1 MTELELRVEALFRRQ
16 RDAWPLLAAGLA
28 GLGTARTRAVRA
40 GGAEV
45 RVRHVPHRV
54 ASTTAKVDPASVAAR
69 PCFLCAANLPP
80 EQEGLGWG
88 ADFTLLCNPF
98 PVVDRHLTVVHREH
112 RPQLLDGQV
121 GTMLDLADALP
132 GSFVL
137 YNGPRCGAS
146 APDHLHL
153 QAGSRTEL
161 PLVNAVAGREG
172 PAFEVWGVRVLL
184 LRGDRARLLDES
196 HRALA
201 LLAGATGRGPEPW
214 CNVVA
219 FREEDGSFALVLF
232 PREKHRPEAFHS
244 GDLRVSPAGI
254 DLSGLL
260 VAPFEADFER
270 LSGDVVEAVFR
281 EVTLPEEPF
290 REVVARMESR

>member
-1 MTELELRVEALFRRQ
+1 MTDLERGVADLFGRQ
-16 RDAWPLLAAGLA
+16 RETWPLLAKGLA
-28 GLGTARTRAVRA
+28 GLEAARTRAVVA

-45 RVRHVPHRV
+45 LVRHVPHRA

-80 EQEGLGWG
+80 EQEGLAWG
-88 ADFTLLCNPF
+88 AEFTLLCNPF
-98 PVVDRHLTVVHREH
+98 PVVERHLTIVHREH

-121 GTMLDLADALP
+121 STMLDLAEALP

-153 QAGSRTEL
+153 QAGSRAEL
-161 PLVNAVAGREG
+161 PLAREVAGREG
-172 PAFEVWGVRVLL
+172 PAFEAWGMRALL
-184 LRGDRARLLDES
+184 LRGDRARLLGES

-201 LLAGATGRGPEPW
+201 LLAEVTGRAPEPW

-219 FREEDGSFALVLF
+219 FREEEGAFALVLF

-260 VAPFEADFER
+260 VAPFEQDFER

-281 EVTLPEEPF
+281 EVTLPGEPF
-290 REVVARMESR
+290 REVVARMGAR

>member
-1 MTELELRVEALFRRQ
+1 MTELERGVADLFGRQ
-16 RDAWPLLAAGLA
+16 REAWPLLAAGLA
-28 GLGTARTRAVRA
+28 GLASARTRAVRA
-40 GGAEV
+40 AGAEAL
-45 RVRHVPHRV
+45 VRHVPHRA

-69 PCFLCAANLPP
+69 PCFLCAASLPP
-80 EQEGLGWG
+80 EQEGLAWG

-98 PVVDRHLTVVHREH
+98 PVVESHLTVVHREH

-153 QAGSRTEL
+153 QAGSRGEL
-161 PLVNAVAGREG
+161 PLARQIAGRGG
-172 PAFEVWGVRVLL
+172 PAFEVWGVRALL

-201 LLAGATGRGPEPW
+201 LLSEVTDRGPEPW

-219 FREEDGSFALVLF
+219 FREREGAFALVLF
-232 PREKHRPEAFHS
+232 PREKHRPDAFHS

-260 VAPFEADFER
+260 VAPFESDFER
-270 LSGDVVEAVFR
+270 LSGDVVEAVYR

-290 REVVARMESR
+290 REVVARMGAR

>member
-1 MTELELRVEALFRRQ
+1 MTELERGVDALFRRQ
-16 RDAWPLLAAGLA
+16 REAWPLLAAGLA
-28 GLGTARTRAVRA
+28 GLASARTRPVRA
-40 GGAEV
+40 AGAEAL
-45 RVRHVPHRV
+45 VRHVPHRV

-80 EQEGLGWG
+80 EQEGLAWG
-88 ADFTLLCNPF
+88 PDFTLLCNPF
-98 PVVDRHLTVVHREH
+98 PVVERHLTVVHREH
-112 RPQLLDGQV
+112 RPQLLEGQV

-153 QAGSRTEL
+153 QAGARGEL
-161 PLVNAVAGREG
+161 PLVREVTGREG
-172 PAFEVWGVRVLL
+172 PAFEAWGVRALL
-184 LRGDRARLLDES
+184 LRGDRARLLDET

-201 LLAGATGRGPEPW
+201 LLAGVTGRGPEPW

-219 FREEDGSFALVLF
+219 LREGEGSFALVLF
-232 PREKHRPEAFHS
+232 PREKHRPDAFHS
-244 GDLRVSPAGI
+244 GELRVSPAGI

-270 LSGDVVEAVFR
+270 LSGDLVEAVFR
-281 EVTLPEEPF
+281 EVTLLEEPF
-290 REVVARMESR
+290 REAVASMEAR